1 MKSETRETRREG
13 KGRRGG
19 GDGDEQMMKRFR
31 WSGREGEMDG
41 IKARMEMT
49 AEMITCINCGG
60 RNEAREGA
68 KDEWRC
74 KKLKIDCGER
84 VTEL

>member
-1 MKSETRETRREG
+1 MRKEG
-13 KGRRGG
+13 RQGRAEAI
-19 GDGDEQMMKRFR
+19 GDVQMMKRLR

-41 IKARMEMT
+41 IKVGMEMT

-60 RNEAREGA
+60 KRGSEE

-74 KKLKIDCGER
+74 GEFKLDCGER
-84 VTEL
+84 LTEL